1 MFDDQ
6 SSGRAGAAP
15 LMAPVTGPIPVS
27 EAASRLARLGFL
39 LVNGSAP
46 SAPGGAQLIVA
57 LRDVPTLV
65 HFDPEIVQHW
75 QLSQGKGVIVD
86 LARSTPMPVHHP
98 FSWGTIRTTDRL
110 DVYNSFLTF
119 GGEVTADR
127 VDDHQIIFVYRSPGP
142 IARWTGHSQEA
153 EPLAGEIGA
162 FFARIKIPI
171 EETPEVE
178 ARVGGEPPAV
188 LYAAFLAFTEQRRAA
203 AHRADPAL
211 VDDALAHLL
220 AGEAIRVRDGD
231 RAAWSS
237 GSELVAD
244 LRLA

>member
-1 MFDDQ
+1 MFDAQ
-6 SSGRAGAAP
+6 SSGGTGSA
-15 LMAPVTGPIPVS
+15 LLVTPVTGPIPVT
-27 EAASRLARLGFL
+27 EAAGRLARLGFL
-39 LVNGSAP
+39 LVNGSTP

-75 QLSQGKGVIVD
+75 QVSQGKGVIVD
-86 LARSTPMPVHHP
+86 VTRSTPMPVRHP

-127 VDDHQIIFVYRSPGP
+127 VDDHQIVFVYRSPGP

-153 EPLAGEIGA
+153 DPLAGGIGA

-171 EETPEVE
+171 EETVDVE
-178 ARVGGEPPAV
+178 ARVGSVPPAV
-188 LYAAFLAFTEQRRAA
+188 LYAAFLAFTEHRRTS
-203 AHRADPAL
+203 AHRADPDL
-211 VDDALAHLL
+211 VDDTVAHLL

-231 RAAWSS
+231 PAAWSS
-237 GSELVAD
+237 GSELVAE
-244 LRLA
+244 LRLV